1 MTLTLTPALSL
12 ALTLNTHPVP
22 EPGPEPELASDQSAA
37 AVEGDGYASM
47 ILARAGPVRGKKA
60 RSPLYLP

>member
-1 MTLTLTPALSL
+1 MTLTPALI
-12 ALTLNTHPVP
+12 LNTDPVP
-22 EPGPEPELASDQSAA
+22 EPGPEPELDPEQSAA